1 MLHPIMPFVTEE
13 LWGHF
18 RKGEGL
24 LSNSDWPKVN
34 KISIDEDQIKNIENV
49 ISFIE
54 DIRST
59 KSDFNLV
66 SGEKTELYVVDLQK
80 EQFAYIKENEKII
93 CRLARLLEIKPVQ
106 NKPKNVIAI
115 PGGKVEAFVAVQSSF
130 NLELEK
136 DRINSALKKLE
147 IETVKLSEK
156 LNNKNFRNK
165 APEKVID
172 KFAADHED
180 LMTQLNKQKAL
191 LESLEKINN

>member
-1 MLHPIMPFVTEE
+1 M
-13 LWGHF
+13 
-18 RKGEGL
+18 
-24 LSNSDWPKVN
+24 
-34 KISIDEDQIKNIENV
+34 DEDQIKNIENV

-93 CRLARLLEIKPVQ
+93 CRLARLLEIKQVQ

-136 DRINSALKKLE
+136 EKINLALKKLE
-147 IETVKLSEK
+147 IETLKLSEK

-165 APEKVID
+165 APEKIIE
-172 KFAADHED
+172 KFETDYED
-180 LMTQLNKQKAL
+180 LVTQLNKQKAL
-191 LESLEKINN
+191 LDSLEKINN